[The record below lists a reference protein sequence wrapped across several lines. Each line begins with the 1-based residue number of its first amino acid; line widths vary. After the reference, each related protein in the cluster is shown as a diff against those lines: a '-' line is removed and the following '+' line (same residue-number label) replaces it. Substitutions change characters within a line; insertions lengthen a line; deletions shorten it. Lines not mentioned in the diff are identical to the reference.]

1 MMASSLYSG
10 LSFSSFALNILGTV
24 PLEIPTR
31 NQRLKGLVKERYGRA
46 VKSLK
51 KDNSARTYLHILS
64 RKFVGISTLHT
75 SKSAANTRYQGL
87 EFTAVPLTGIAL

>member
-1 MMASSLYSG
+1 M
-10 LSFSSFALNILGTV
+10 
-24 PLEIPTR
+24 R
-31 NQRLKGLVKERYGRA
+31 HKGFLLTSLVKKLQGLEKERSGSA

-75 SKSAANTRYQGL
+75 SKSAANFRCQGL

>member
-1 MMASSLYSG
+1 MRHKG
-10 LSFSSFALNILGTV
+10 ILLTS
-24 PLEIPTR
+24 
-31 NQRLKGLVKERYGRA
+31 LVKKLQGLEKERSGDA

-75 SKSAANTRYQGL
+75 SKSAANSCCQGL

>member
-1 MMASSLYSG
+1 MGSKSVCTPREFFIG
-10 LSFSSFALNILGTV
+10 EGH
-24 PLEIPTR
+24 
-31 NQRLKGLVKERYGRA
+31 KKERSGDA

-51 KDNSARTYLHILS
+51 KDNSARTCLYILS

-75 SKSAANTRYQGL
+75 SKSAANSRCQEL

>member
-1 MMASSLYSG
+1 M
-10 LSFSSFALNILGTV
+10 
-24 PLEIPTR
+24 R
-31 NQRLKGLVKERYGRA
+31 HKGFLLTSLVKKLQVLEKERSGSA

-51 KDNSARTYLHILS
+51 KDNSARTCLHILS

-75 SKSAANTRYQGL
+75 SKSAANSRYQGL

>member
-1 MMASSLYSG
+1 M
-10 LSFSSFALNILGTV
+10 
-24 PLEIPTR
+24 PH
-31 NQRLKGLVKERYGRA
+31 KGFLLTSLVKKLQGLKKERFEDA

-64 RKFVGISTLHT
+64 RKFVGISNLHT
-75 SKSAANTRYQGL
+75 SKSAANSRYQGL

>member
-1 MMASSLYSG
+1 MRHKG
-10 LSFSSFALNILGTV
+10 ILLTS
-24 PLEIPTR
+24 
-31 NQRLKGLVKERYGRA
+31 LVKKLQGLKKERSGTA

-51 KDNSARTYLHILS
+51 NDNSARTFYHILS

-75 SKSAANTRYQGL
+75 SKSAANSRYQGL

>member
-1 MMASSLYSG
+1 M
-10 LSFSSFALNILGTV
+10 
-24 PLEIPTR
+24 PH
-31 NQRLKGLVKERYGRA
+31 KGFLLTSLVKKLQGLEKERSGDA

-75 SKSAANTRYQGL
+75 SKSAANSHCQGL

>member
-1 MMASSLYSG
+1 MWH
-10 LSFSSFALNILGTV
+10 
-24 PLEIPTR
+24 
-31 NQRLKGLVKERYGRA
+31 KGFLLTSLVKKLQGLEKERFGDA

-75 SKSAANTRYQGL
+75 SKSAANSRCQGL

>member
-1 MMASSLYSG
+1 M
-10 LSFSSFALNILGTV
+10 
-24 PLEIPTR
+24 PH
-31 NQRLKGLVKERYGRA
+31 KGFLLTSLVKKLQGLEKERSGSA

-75 SKSAANTRYQGL
+75 SKSAANSRYQGL
-87 EFTAVPLTGIAL
+87 EFTAIPLTGIAL

>member
-1 MMASSLYSG
+1 MRHKG
-10 LSFSSFALNILGTV
+10 ILLTS
-24 PLEIPTR
+24 
-31 NQRLKGLVKERYGRA
+31 LVKKLHGLATERSGDA

-51 KDNSARTYLHILS
+51 QDNSARTYLHILS

-75 SKSAANTRYQGL
+75 SKSAANSRYQGL